1 MHLHINIETRHFT
14 YLLIA
19 VAIIATIGIAIAQ
32 VPNNPGHP
40 FSQIDCSG
48 CIGGSELADGAV
60 TEAKIA
66 SGAVTELKIAD
77 SAVTDAKI
85 NDVAWTK
92 VSGAPAG
99 LDDGDDNDMT
109 TCDWAGPVAR
119 SITENQGCASC
130 CGSNLCSGTCQQS
143 RIVTLTTTCTSG
155 VLTGMSNT
163 AGSWGACGCTGTCVY
178 IVCFASETLV
188 SMASGEGIQ
197 IQNISVGD
205 VVLGLD
211 GSNEVLGI
219 RSHPIGSGI
228 MYSINGKVV
237 VTNDHPF
244 LTTEGWKI
252 ISRER
257 FDGFQW
263 SISDVGQLKVG
274 DVLVTEDGSE
284 IVESIEVAGD
294 RQPEEMIYDLEV
306 SGDGTYVANG
316 YVVHME

>member
-1 MHLHINIETRHFT
+1 
-14 YLLIA
+14 
-19 VAIIATIGIAIAQ
+19 
-32 VPNNPGHP
+32 
-40 FSQIDCSG
+40 
-48 CIGGSELADGAV
+48 
-60 TEAKIA
+60 
-66 SGAVTELKIAD
+66 
-77 SAVTDAKI
+77 
-85 NDVAWTK
+85 
-92 VSGAPAG
+92 
-99 LDDGDDNDMT
+99 
-109 TCDWAGPVAR
+109 
-119 SITENQGCASC
+119 
-130 CGSNLCSGTCQQS
+130 
-143 RIVTLTTTCTSG
+143 
-155 VLTGMSNT
+155 
-163 AGSWGACGCTGTCVY
+163 
-178 IVCFASETLV
+178 
-188 SMASGEGIQ
+188 MASGEGIQ